1 MIIALGRKI
10 AADGE
15 KPVRGSAMRAR
26 FTNPWWV
33 VVGAVTG
40 LFVCNGPVLG
50 FTFGVF
56 LKPIMADT
64 GWQRGSVSFAL
75 SIGGI
80 FAAIAVPI
88 LGRMMDRWSIRRV
101 ALPGIV
107 LYALCLGL
115 VGLSPPVFWIFTL
128 MFAIA
133 EMTSAIQTP
142 LGYAKAISAWFDPRR
157 GLALGIAMA
166 GVGLGGTVIPQ
177 IAGFLIGRVGWRGAY
192 PSLALLTLAIALPA
206 VGLWIREP
214 RPGEGERRAALA
226 SAIPSG
232 LTSREA
238 VRRSCFWLLVGV
250 FFLVAVAING
260 TVAHVIPL
268 LTDRGISPTAATAIF
283 GLFGLSTLAGR
294 LFAGYLVDRIF
305 APYVASVFFLA
316 PIAGYVLLD
325 SAAGPLPAIGVVLL
339 GLGLGTEIDLI
350 AFLVSRYFGQRAFGE
365 LYGYFFMVFGFGSSI
380 GRTLAGFIFDLT
392 RSYNAAF
399 IGAAALLVAAVIIV
413 NRLGAYAYPVGSGA
427 EPDLAPEP
435 ATS

>member
-1 MIIALGRKI
+1 
-10 AADGE
+10 
-15 KPVRGSAMRAR
+15 MRLR

-64 GWQRGSVSFAL
+64 GWTRGSVSFAL
-75 SIGGI
+75 SIGGMTS
-80 FAAIAVPI
+80 AVAVPI

-107 LYALCLGL
+107 LYAACLGL
-115 VGLSPPVFWIFTL
+115 LGLSPPVFWIFTA
-128 MFAIA
+128 MFVLA
-133 EMTSAIQTP
+133 ETTSAIQTP

-166 GVGLGGTVIPQ
+166 GVGLGGSVIPQ
-177 IAGFLIGRVGWRGAY
+177 LANFLVERVGWRGAY
-192 PSLALLTLAIALPA
+192 ASLALLTLAIAFPA
-206 VGLWIREP
+206 VALWIREP
-214 RPGEGERRAALA
+214 RPGEGERRATPATVGLA
-226 SAIPSG
+226 G
-232 LTSREA
+232 LAAREA
-238 VRRSCFWLLVGV
+238 ARLPRFWILAAV

-268 LTDRGISPTAATAIF
+268 LTDRGFSRDAATAIF
-283 GLFGLSTLAGR
+283 GLFGLATLAGR
-294 LFAGYLVDRIF
+294 LLAGYMVDRVF

-316 PIAGYVLLD
+316 PLAGFVFLA
-325 SAAGPLPAIGVVLL
+325 SAAGPLPALGVVLF

-380 GRTLAGFIFDLT
+380 GRFLGGYVFDLT
-392 RSYNAAF
+392 GSYNAAF
-399 IGAAALLVAAVIIV
+399 VGAAVALVVAVVLV
-413 NRLGAYAYPVGSGA
+413 NRLGAYAYPVDRHI
-427 EPDLAPEP
+427 EPNFAPEP
-435 ATS
+435 AAP